1 MQDVTI
7 VIPNYNGKKLLEN
20 CLKTLE
26 KQTYTGFKVLVVDN
40 GSTDG
45 SASVKSEVLDME
57 IVSLT
62 ENLGFCG
69 AVNLGIQKTTTPYI
83 ILLNNDTE
91 VDEQLSLIHI

>member
-62 ENLGFCG
+62 ENLF
-69 AVNLGIQKTTTPYI
+69 
-83 ILLNNDTE
+83 
-91 VDEQLSLIHI
+91 